1 LISHTY
7 KTDGTLALQADV
19 YGAGEPGVGPKPAIV
34 FPLDVSYTHEAW
46 RGRIRASAEVAA
58 SLPAEQVEAFDQE
71 LAALLRERF
80 PQDPIDIPHRVVA
93 AVGRTSA

>member
-1 LISHTY
+1 LISRTY

-19 YGAGEPGVGPKPAIV
+19 YGAGEPAIV

-80 PQDPIDIPHRVVA
+80 PQDPIDIPHRVFA